1 MRTLLNALALLVL
14 SVGAPPCACAQY
26 PVRPI
31 RSIMTVAGGA
41 DIVARLVAQGLTEA
55 LGQPVV
61 VEAQAGAAVRLLA
74 GIDWIRVPYK
84 GGPPVLPD
92 LVGGQIQVGLTILA
106 TAAPFIKSGKV
117 KVLAVNGARR
127 YPVIPEVPTVGEQLP
142 GYEAPSTWGGYFGPA
157 SMPQAV
163 AQRLHDE
170 IVKVLTRPEG

>member
-61 VEAQAGAAVRLLA
+61 VEAQAGA
-74 GIDWIRVPYK
+74 
-84 GGPPVLPD
+84 GGAI
-92 LVGGQIQVGLTILA
+92 GGGTVA
-106 TAAPFIKSGKV
+106 RAAPDGHTIMLASASTLGMKR
-117 KVLAVNGARR
+117 VLSQSASLH
-127 YPVIPEVPTVGEQLP
+127 PLP
-142 GYEAPSTWGGYFGPA
+142 GFTP
-157 SMPQAV
+157 
-163 AQRLHDE
+163 L
-170 IVKVLTRPEG
+170 

>member
-61 VEAQAGAAVRLLA
+61 VEAQAAA
-74 GIDWIRVPYK
+74 
-84 GGPPVLPD
+84 GGPIRA
-92 LVGGQIQVGLTILA
+92 G
-106 TAAPFIKSGKV
+106 
-117 KVLAVNGARR
+117 
-127 YPVIPEVPTVGEQLP
+127 
-142 GYEAPSTWGGYFGPA
+142 
-157 SMPQAV
+157 AV
-163 AQRLHDE
+163 ARPAPHGHTTMLPSAST
-170 IVKVLTRPEG
+170 VLMNPFLS